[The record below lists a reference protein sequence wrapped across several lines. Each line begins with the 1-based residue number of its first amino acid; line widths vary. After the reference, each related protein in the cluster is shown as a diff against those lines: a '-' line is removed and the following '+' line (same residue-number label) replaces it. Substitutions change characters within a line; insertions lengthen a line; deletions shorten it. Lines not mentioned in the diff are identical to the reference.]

1 MSESS
6 CLQFLFFSL
15 LFSFSGV
22 LLFALIARAVR
33 VFIFHDFFFTRFA
46 KFIWRQKH
54 FTSSHSCRRN
64 RLLAGA
70 SSGQMSSEA
79 EQQQQSCSSVWLGY
93 PSPSLLLL
101 LPLPLT
107 VTFPLLLSLT
117 FLPTGNQPK
126 SLPNCTKSLHCLAD
140 TLCAC
145 LRVERKWNACVECK
159 QHTKATSCSANCL
172 TTQVGAGKDL

>member
-22 LLFALIARAVR
+22 LLFALIAHAVR

-117 FLPTGNQPK
+117 FLPTATQPK
-126 SLPNCTKSLHCLAD
+126 SLANCTKSLHCLAD

-145 LRVERKWNACVECK
+145 LRVERK
-159 QHTKATSCSANCL
+159 
-172 TTQVGAGKDL
+172 